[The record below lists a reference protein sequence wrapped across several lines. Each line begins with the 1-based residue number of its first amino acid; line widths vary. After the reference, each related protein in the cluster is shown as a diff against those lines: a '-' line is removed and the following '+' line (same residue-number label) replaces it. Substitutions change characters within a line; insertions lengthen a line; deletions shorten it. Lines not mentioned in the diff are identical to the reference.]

1 MALTGCLIFAGKFE
15 AHCNKIMIE
24 LLPLIENEDIQ
35 FVKDL
40 IKEFVDET
48 GSEVGARLLSNWP
61 EAQKQFVKVF
71 PYEYQRALRE
81 QKAKEVKNIK
91 VL

>member
-1 MALTGCLIFAGKFE
+1 
-15 AHCNKIMIE
+15 MIE
-24 LLPLIENEDIQ
+24 LLPLIEDEDIK
-35 FVKDL
+35 FVKNL

-61 EAQKQFVKVF
+61 DAQKQFVKVF

-81 QKAKEVKNIK
+81 QQATEVKK
-91 VL
+91 VERVPW